1 VAATYENLV
10 LPNLHELELAEWSV
24 GDDPK
29 AHGRIAVATSAAEG
43 ATSTV
48 VYLEVDPGDNIPL
61 HTHSAEETI
70 VVLGGAGTVTAGDR
84 QAEARVGD
92 VIVAPAFVRHGW
104 RNDGEET
111 LKFIGVFGTGAVT
124 TTFDEP
130 VAPFGVATFAIPLAG

>member
-1 VAATYENLV
+1 MAATNEKLA
-10 LPNLHELELAEWSV
+10 LPNLHRLELAEWAV
-24 GDDPK
+24 GDDPT
-29 AHGRIAVATSAAEG
+29 ARGRIAVPTSAAEG

-48 VYLEVDPGDNIPL
+48 VYIEIDAGYNVPL

-70 VVLGGAGTVTAGDR
+70 VVLGGSGTVTAGDR
-84 QAEARVGD
+84 QAEATVGD

-130 VAPFGVATFAIPLAG
+130 VAPFGVATFAIPIAG